1 MADTQHDLRTTELLQ
16 QALDANTDATITL
29 EQFLAPLETRAY
41 GFLLVLLALPNF
53 IPIPVGIGG
62 VCGVLL
68 IVVGAQMLVG
78 LARPWIP
85 AFARRHGFRRSS
97 VEHFVQRTTPLFAR
111 LERICKP
118 RWEHLTRSPVS
129 HFNGLLLVLL
139 GILLALPIP
148 FTNYPFG
155 FVMLLF
161 GVALIERDGGLLAV
175 VWTTVIVALATV
187 GSLSHAIIEQI
198 GKLFG

>member
-1 MADTQHDLRTTELLQ
+1 MSDAHDPRTTELLQ
-16 QALDANTDATITL
+16 QALDANSGETITL

-62 VCGVLL
+62 VCGILL
-68 IVVGAQMLVG
+68 IVIGAQMLIG
-78 LARPWIP
+78 LPRPWIP
-85 AFARRHGFRRSS
+85 GFARRHGFRRSS
-97 VEHFVQRTTPLFAR
+97 VEHFVQRATPLFAR

-118 RWEHLTRSPVS
+118 RLEQLTRSPVS
-129 HFNGLLLVLL
+129 HFNGLLLALL

-161 GVALIERDGGLLAV
+161 GVALIERDGGLLALVWATV
-175 VWTTVIVALATV
+175 VIALVTV
-187 GSLSHAIIEQI
+187 GSLGNAIVEMIA
-198 GKLFG
+198 KLFH